1 MRFVVLNL
9 QKTAV
14 SLKFTAVLRESRVQI
29 SCARLKI

>member
-14 SLKFTAVLRESRVQI
+14 SLKFAAVLRASRAQI